1 MNEKFI
7 FREIIRDMK
16 ELADQNNNVLTE
28 EEVRKA
34 LEDLRLNEEQLKL
47 VFDYLV
53 GQDIQV
59 IGYQQ
64 KECAKKEEEEQE
76 TEESEWDAEESECLS
91 FYEEDL
97 QKIQHISEKEKMQ
110 LICEAV
116 QGDALAKSRLIELY
130 LPIVA
135 EIARAYEKKE
145 LPLGDLIQEG
155 NIGLML
161 AIESLT
167 DTKRIL
173 EADDFLR
180 EQIRTAIEE
189 AIEIQRDSKRA
200 GSEIAER
207 VNYLNEAIKNLEEDL
222 EHKVSIEELSAYL
235 EMSEEEIQDILRMAG
250 DEIEIEDP
258 HHHHTHHE
266 EE

>member
-34 LEDLRLNEEQLKL
+34 LEDLSLNEEQIKL
-47 VFDYLV
+47 VFEYLV
-53 GQDIQV
+53 GQDIQI

-64 KECAKKEEEEQE
+64 NECDKKEEEDEE
-76 TEESEWDAEESECLS
+76 EESKWDADESEYLS

-97 QKIQHISEKEKMQ
+97 RKIQYISEKEKMQ

-116 QGDALAKSRLIELY
+116 QGDALAKGRLIEWY
-130 LPIVA
+130 LPVVA
-135 EIARAYEKKE
+135 EIAKEYEKKE

-161 AIESLT
+161 AVESLT

-173 EADDFLR
+173 ETDVFLR
-180 EQIRTAIEE
+180 EQIRSAIEE
-189 AIEIQRDSKRA
+189 AIEIQRDSRKA